1 MLTSTIITLSTSV
14 TLVRS
19 PKQCTDCLYVL
30 RIYDSVGVAGA
41 DAHVN
46 TCFKHFI
53 LFAKHYSLIPEK
65 ELAPLA
71 DLIHNLIHN
80 HDDDDM
86 EGED

>member
-1 MLTSTIITLSTSV
+1 MGGT
-14 TLVRS
+14 
-19 PKQCTDCLYVL
+19 
-30 RIYDSVGVAGA
+30 GA

-65 ELAPLA
+65 ELVPLE

-80 HDDDDM
+80 HDHEM
-86 EGED
+86 GGGED